1 MTVPTAVEYS
11 TAYVIAANTA
21 LKTVLEAAGTSGC
34 TIKLYDSADSLLAT
48 AALADP
54 PATVNGTTGEVTL
67 SAPGVAIATGAGSA
81 AYGNICDAAGAWV
94 ARIPCQRGTAAVS
107 GKIVLNQLTFIV
119 GAEFTVGSASIL

>member
-1 MTVPTAVEYS
+1 MTVPTVVEYS

-21 LKTVLEAAGTSGC
+21 LKTLLESAGTSGC
-34 TIKLYDSADSLLAT
+34 TIKLYDATGSLLAT
-48 AALADP
+48 SNMADP
-54 PATVNGTTGEVTL
+54 PASVNGTTGEITF
-67 SAPGVAIATGAGSA
+67 SAPGVSIATGAGSA

-107 GKIVLNQLTFIV
+107 GKIALNQLTFIV